1 MEGGFKLHSLFTFGE
16 NSSDEFGVI
25 AVYFENNKY
34 QGLYSGQST
43 ELITDKSAQSLEWE
57 IISQNYDKPMEFIFQ
72 IINSD
77 GSPISQEQQRA
88 ISKWLCKRGEYNW
101 LFIQDEYYSDIWLHC
116 NINHPQVWAVN
127 DTVGMQFTV
136 TTSSA
141 LAFSEEHEYYFSLT
155 DNNKIIDDLYIVND
169 EEIHIFPY
177 IEITMLKSGNL
188 EISNSQEIDSE
199 YVMKIKNVSIGEKIV
214 LTTDGI
220 ISSSI
225 TGHDVL
231 NDSNLKWL
239 RFYEGSNVLTFNLAC
254 EGVIKYREYR
264 KLVAF

>member
-1 MEGGFKLHSLFTFGE
+1 MHSLFTFGE

-43 ELITDKSAQSLEWE
+43 ELVTDKSAQSLEWE
-57 IISQNYDKPMEFIFQ
+57 IISQNYDKPMEFTFQ

-77 GSPISQEQQRA
+77 GSPMSQEQQRA

-116 NINHPQVWAVN
+116 NINQPQVWAVN

-141 LAFSEEHEYYFSLT
+141 VAFSEEHEYYFSLT
-155 DNNKIIDDLYIVND
+155 DDNKIINDLYIVND
-169 EEIHIFPY
+169 EEVHIFPY
-177 IEITMLKSGNL
+177 IEITMLRSGNL
-188 EISNSQEIDSE
+188 EIRNSQEIESE
-199 YVMKIKNVSIGEKIV
+199 YVMKIKNVSIGEKIT

-239 RFYEGSNVLTFNLAC
+239 RFYDGSNVLTFNLAC
-254 EGVIKYREYR
+254 EGVVKYREYR